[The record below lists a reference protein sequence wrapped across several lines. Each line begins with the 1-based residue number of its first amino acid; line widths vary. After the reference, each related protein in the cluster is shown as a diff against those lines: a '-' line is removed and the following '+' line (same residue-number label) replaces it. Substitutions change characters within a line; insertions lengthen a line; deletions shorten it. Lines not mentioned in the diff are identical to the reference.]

1 MKQLPGY
8 SNRKEVLRPISVGK
22 RVVGEL
28 QMEAPHTLQERVAV
42 AGPTWAFRLVHEL
55 LAV

>member
-8 SNRKEVLRPISVGK
+8 SNRKEVLRPISVRK